1 MLHAVTSVL
10 SNATRLNESQAFVAI
25 GKGTNDVPTC
35 RDMSELVTDYLERAV
50 SIRKRLDMW
59 WHLARCEACRHYYD
73 QMRRTIGLLRRLP
86 PNPPKDTTEEHIVA
100 SARRQRT
107 RD

>member
-1 MLHAVTSVL
+1 MLRETTSAL
-10 SNATRLNESQAFVAI
+10 SNATLRGESQAFVAV
-25 GKGTNDVPTC
+25 GKGTKGVPTC
-35 RDMSELVTDYLERAV
+35 RDMSELVTDYLERAL

>member
-1 MLHAVTSVL
+1 M
-10 SNATRLNESQAFVAI
+10 
-25 GKGTNDVPTC
+25 PTC

-50 SIRKRLDMW
+50 SIRRRVDMW

-86 PNPPKDTTEEHIVA
+86 PNPPDNATEEHIVA
-100 SARRQRT
+100 SARRRQT